1 VSETTTL
8 IIFTA
13 SLLIIIF
20 VVPQIMLRRATSS
33 IIRTLRQRN
42 AVGAQNAKTIDE
54 LGLRPKSMIQAIFR
68 GTQYKTTA
76 LLVLR
81 NARVIESTEDG
92 KLYLSEENLS
102 NSKWRGR

>member
-33 IIRTLRQRN
+33 VIRTFRQRN

-54 LGLRPKSMIQAIFR
+54 LGLRPKSISQAIFR
-68 GTQYKTTA
+68 GAQYKTTA

-102 NSKWRGR
+102 NSKWKGR

>member
-1 VSETTTL
+1 MSETTTL

-33 IIRTLRQRN
+33 VIRTFRQRN

-54 LGLRPKSMIQAIFR
+54 LGLRPKSISQAIFR
-68 GTQYKTTA
+68 GAQYKTTA

-102 NSKWRGR
+102 SSKWKGR

>member
-1 VSETTTL
+1 MSETTTL

-13 SLLIIIF
+13 SFLIIIF

-54 LGLRPKSMIQAIFR
+54 LGLRPKSMTQAIFR
-68 GTQYKTTA
+68 GAQYKTTA

-102 NSKWRGR
+102 NSKWKGR

>member
-13 SLLIIIF
+13 LLLIIIF

-68 GTQYKTTA
+68 GAQYKNTA
-76 LLVLR
+76 MLVLR
-81 NARVIESTEDG
+81 NARVIENTEDG

-102 NSKWRGR
+102 NSKWKGR

>member
-1 VSETTTL
+1 MNETTTL
-8 IIFTA
+8 MLLTA
-13 SLLIIIF
+13 LILIIIF
-20 VVPQIMLRRATSS
+20 VLPQIMLRRAISS
-33 IIRTLRQRN
+33 VIRTFRQSK

-54 LGLRPKSMIQAIFR
+54 LGLRPKSMMQAIFR

-81 NARVIESTEDG
+81 NASVIESTEDS

-102 NSKWRGR
+102 RSRWRGR